1 MNVHI
6 TEEYFTGKA
15 EYYVVQYSTTDIYAW
30 VPSTHIYLCLQY
42 EVCSLQY
49 EV

>member
-15 EYYVVQYSTTDIYAW
+15 EYYVVQYYGYICVGTQY
-30 VPSTHIYLCLQY
+30 PYLFMFT
-42 EVCSLQY
+42 V
-49 EV
+49 